1 MANLSGHAAG
11 LLIGMVGPGEWP
23 VEVDSMDSMDW
34 VVDRR
39 RKIVHFHDET
49 L

>member
-1 MANLSGHAAG
+1 MANLSGHAG
-11 LLIGMVGPGEWP
+11 LLIGMVGTGEWP
-23 VEVDSMDSMDW
+23 VEVDSMDS
-34 VVDRR
+34 VVDRL